1 MKTVNAQTITETIAH
16 LCIDANRNLPKD
28 VAAALYQ
35 AEETEPFAPAK
46 DLLSLLTKNEQ
57 IARTTQMPICQDT
70 GMAVVFADVGQDV
83 HIAGDF
89 AEAVNEGV
97 RRGYVEGLLRKS
109 VVGDP
114 LRRVNTGDNT
124 PAVLHT
130 RLVPGDTLTLTVAP
144 KGFGSENMSQLRM
157 LTPASGIDGVKRF
170 VLDTVR
176 AAGANPCPP
185 MVLGIG
191 IGGDFEQVAENAK
204 RALMLPLGTPNPDP
218 FYAQLEEELLE
229 AVNQTGIG
237 VQGLGGRTTCLGLH
251 IIAAP
256 THIAGL
262 PVAVNVS
269 CHVTRPATAVL
280 GERGECYAKTAHPL
294 DGRRR
299 EVPPRG
305 GSRPAL
311 RCGLHRARRGAPAH
325 DGFDSRRQAASGGL
339 GGSSHL
345 LRRSDA
351 HAARTSCWFHWTY
364 HLDAHGFLHPDAF
377 AARSARHDWQGQPLP
392 GSHGGDAG
400 IPGGLLRRGRRCG
413 SADGGVRHVAGGH
426 LLGRPWP

>member
-1 MKTVNAQTITETIAH
+1 MKTVNAQTIAETIAH

-28 VAAALYQ
+28 VAAALHQ

-204 RALMLPLGTPNPDP
+204 RALILPLGTPNPDP

-229 AVNQTGIG
+229 AINQTGIG
-237 VQGLGGRTTCLGLH
+237 VQGLGGRTTWLH

-269 CHVTRPATAVL
+269 CHVTRHATAVL
-280 GERGECYAKTAHPL
+280 
-294 DGRRR
+294 
-299 EVPPRG
+299 
-305 GSRPAL
+305 
-311 RCGLHRARRGAPAH
+311 
-325 DGFDSRRQAASGGL
+325 
-339 GGSSHL
+339 
-345 LRRSDA
+345 
-351 HAARTSCWFHWTY
+351 
-364 HLDAHGFLHPDAF
+364 
-377 AARSARHDWQGQPLP
+377 
-392 GSHGGDAG
+392 
-400 IPGGLLRRGRRCG
+400 
-413 SADGGVRHVAGGH
+413 
-426 LLGRPWP
+426 

>member
-28 VAAALYQ
+28 VAAALHQ

-229 AVNQTGIG
+229 AINQTGIG
-237 VQGLGGRTTCLGLH
+237 VQGMGGRTTCLGLR

-269 CHVTRPATAVL
+269 CHVTRHATAVL
-280 GERGECYAKTAHPL
+280 
-294 DGRRR
+294 
-299 EVPPRG
+299 
-305 GSRPAL
+305 
-311 RCGLHRARRGAPAH
+311 
-325 DGFDSRRQAASGGL
+325 
-339 GGSSHL
+339 
-345 LRRSDA
+345 
-351 HAARTSCWFHWTY
+351 
-364 HLDAHGFLHPDAF
+364 
-377 AARSARHDWQGQPLP
+377 
-392 GSHGGDAG
+392 
-400 IPGGLLRRGRRCG
+400 
-413 SADGGVRHVAGGH
+413 
-426 LLGRPWP
+426 